1 MLEEL
6 KQEVH
11 RGNMDLYRAGLV
23 AWTSG
28 NVSGRDR
35 QTGHVVIKP
44 SGVRYEELT
53 PEAVVVVDSGGNV
66 IEGDLRPSVDTQ
78 THLYI
83 YKHMPRVMAITHTH
97 SSYATSFAALGK
109 PIPVVLTAIADEFG
123 GEIPCARY
131 AKIGSDDIGKA
142 VVETIGG
149 SPAVLLKNHGVFTVG
164 RTVEAAVKAAVMA
177 EDVARTVHLAM
188 MKGKPA
194 PIPTEEVERA
204 HRCYLERYGQDGSGE

>member
-6 KQEVH
+6 RQEVY
-11 RGNMDLYRAGLV
+11 RGNMDLHRVGLV

-28 NVSGRDR
+28 NVSGKDR
-35 QTGHVVIKP
+35 ETGHVVIKP
-44 SGVRYEELT
+44 TGVRYEDLT
-53 PEAVVVVDSGGNV
+53 PDAMVVVDSDMNV
-66 IEGDLRPSVDTQ
+66 IEGRLKPSVDTE
-78 THLYI
+78 THLFI

-131 AKIGSDDIGKA
+131 AEIGSDDIGKA
-142 VVETIGG
+142 VVETIGD

-164 RTVEAAVKAAVMA
+164 PTVEAAVKAAVMT
-177 EDVARTVHLAM
+177 EDAARTVHLALV
-188 MKGKPA
+188 KGEPA
-194 PIPTEEVERA
+194 PIPPEEVERA
-204 HRCYLERYGQDGSGE
+204 HKRYLEKYGQD